1 MGVVVPINVNQNFFS
16 LLYLYFFFFLSS
28 LSFVFQNF
36 IRCVQDERYSAMES
50 LRFNLADYTL
60 QEDVSYLSV
69 WGVCANYC
77 YNYKYYSVTPQ
88 EYSRRYGPKI
98 PLAQTKYK
106 CNCKNKLQFN
116 VEGRTSRYAANEEWA
131 TPSFNCIDSTSGR
144 MAGRYQY
151 VSQSY
156 SSSLVQTFAQ
166 FQTYKFNSCNQI
178 DDSSSSLRQVKNVAS
193 IGACSDAC
201 EITSNISRFHPHIF
215 GLSGRTCFCYDGNY
229 PTSSET

>member
-1 MGVVVPINVNQNFFS
+1 MIIFFFS
-16 LLYLYFFFFLSS
+16 P

-36 IRCVQDERYSAMES
+36 IRCVQGERYNAIES
-50 LRFNLADYTL
+50 LQFDLADYTL
-60 QEDVSYLSV
+60 QENVSYLSV

-88 EYSRRYGPKI
+88 IHSSREL
-98 PLAQTKYK
+98 PLAAKKKYK

-116 VEGRTSRYAANEEWA
+116 VEWERTSRHAANEEWA
-131 TPSFNCIDSTSGR
+131 TPSFNCIDSISGR

-151 VSQSY
+151 TSQSR
-156 SSSLVQTFAQ
+156 SSDLVQTFAQ

-178 DDSSSSLRQVKNVAS
+178 DDSTSSLRQVKNVAS

-201 EITSNISRFHPHIF
+201 EITSNISRFQPHIF

-229 PTSSET
+229 PASSET